1 MAARVVTVGDD
12 TFRSIALI
20 AVADIP
26 LFPERSCSVRPFRF
40 RMLLSRFPTSIMSG
54 PPLEPPTGFP
64 ADGSAPGN
72 CILPQDTVKMTVLQ
86 EWFRRTGVLGGEIS

>member
-26 LFPERSCSVRPFRF
+26 LFCE
-40 RMLLSRFPTSIMSG
+40 TS
-54 PPLEPPTGFP
+54 
-64 ADGSAPGN
+64 
-72 CILPQDTVKMTVLQ
+72 
-86 EWFRRTGVLGGEIS
+86 